1 MPEVVVMGALFVGV
15 LFVGVLFVAVPSVEA
30 LGEDSALWGLV
41 TTVGDAL
48 SELHTA
54 FVTLDP
60 ATLEV
65 VVLVTMGV
73 PATKAEVLVVVI
85 TGAEVTGAEVLVVV
99 EVEPMSVERSPP

>member
-1 MPEVVVMGALFVGV
+1 MGALFVDKPGM
-15 LFVGVLFVAVPSVEA
+15 GVLFVAVPSVEV

-73 PATKAEVLVVVI
+73 PATKAEVLVLVA

-99 EVEPMSVERSPP
+99 VVEPMSVERRPP